1 MYLADGLSLIYNT
14 SAELNVV
21 EQYDTVALDGGNVLH
36 SEQILIQNWQFF
48 ILFVHFYHFL
58 ITFLSIFSY
67 FLLMSPFS
75 YLSFNLP

>member
-48 ILFVHFYHFL
+48 L
-58 ITFLSIFSY
+58 
-67 FLLMSPFS
+67 
-75 YLSFNLP
+75 